1 MGDIINW
8 NRAMENCGDDEE
20 FLIELLVDFSE
31 ELIDPM
37 RRIQNAFRDIQS
49 NSPENYTTIQRAAHV
64 IKGAAANLAC
74 SQLHNSSADLE
85 AFIQGAYKS
94 NMDMLAA
101 KIRKLESDV
110 EAYMGFLKT
119 LG

>member
-37 RRIQNAFRDIQS
+37 RRIQNAFRVS
-49 NSPENYTTIQRAAHV
+49 E
-64 IKGAAANLAC
+64 
-74 SQLHNSSADLE
+74 
-85 AFIQGAYKS
+85 
-94 NMDMLAA
+94 
-101 KIRKLESDV
+101 
-110 EAYMGFLKT
+110 
-119 LG
+119 